1 MLALPGKERRPFM
14 DGFVIV
20 FSTAPNEDEA
30 ARIGKAVVEEGL
42 AACCNMVP
50 RLRSIYTWKG
60 KVFDEAEVLS
70 IYKTRASL
78 LGKLKDR
85 IKALHGYEVPE
96 IIAVDIK
103 DGLPEYLAWIDEV
116 TKG

>member
-1 MLALPGKERRPFM
+1 M

-20 FSTAPNEDEA
+20 FSTAQNEEEA
-30 ARIGKAVVEEGL
+30 ARIGKTVVDDGL
-42 AACCNMVP
+42 AACCNIVP
-50 RLRSIYTWKG
+50 RIRSIYTWKG
-60 KVFDEAEVLS
+60 KIFDEPEVLS

-78 LGKLKDR
+78 FESLKTR

-96 IIAVDIK
+96 IIAIDIK
-103 DGLPEYLAWIDEV
+103 DGLPEYLSWINEV

>member
-1 MLALPGKERRPFM
+1 M

-30 ARIGKAVVEEGL
+30 ARIGKAVVAEGL
-42 AACCNMVP
+42 AACCNIVP
-50 RLRSIYTWKG
+50 RIRSIYTWKG
-60 KVFDEAEVLS
+60 KVFDEPEVLS
-70 IYKTRASL
+70 IYKTRGSL
-78 LGKLKDR
+78 FGKLKDR

-96 IIAVDIK
+96 IIAIDIK

-116 TKG
+116 TKLGGLA

>member
-1 MLALPGKERRPFM
+1 M
-14 DGFVIV
+14 DKFVIV
-20 FSTAPNEDEA
+20 FSTAPNEEEA
-30 ARIGKAVVEEGL
+30 ARIGKTVVEEGL
-42 AACCNMVP
+42 AACCNIVP

-60 KVFDEAEVLS
+60 KVHDEAEALS
-70 IYKTRASL
+70 IYKTRDSL
-78 LGKLKDR
+78 FGKLKER

-103 DGLPEYLAWIDEV
+103 DGLPEYLSWIDEV